1 MADVNR
7 EQIEKTLHRR
17 DKFLDELEK
26 DTTIFIDPKM
36 GSLYLKALADTD
48 KQAQTNLR
56 LEVEDKQADS
66 AAEQAQAM
74 SAISESIQRNGS
86 NPFLRGN
93 AVEADKTPVIKQS
106 GKFEILETELNEKAS
121 GQTYDQFTTRQKSE
135 EAKRLALKK

>member
-7 EQIEKTLHRR
+7 EQIEKTMHRR
-17 DKFLDELEK
+17 DIFLDTLEK
-26 DTTIFIDPKM
+26 DPSIFIDPKM
-36 GSLYLKALADTD
+36 GSLYLKGLADTD

-93 AVEADKTPVIKQS
+93 SVSADKTPEIKQS
-106 GKFEILETELNEKAS
+106 GKFEILETELNDKAS
-121 GQTYDQFTTRQKSE
+121 GQTHEQFMARQKE
-135 EAKRLALKK
+135 EEKARLGGKK